1 CFFCACFSLVEIMSA
16 DVWVIVQAHGLSPHG
31 LPLLLAEVV
40 LAVEV
45 SWSDEDDSVEV
56 GMCQVIIGS
65 VHFKPPGCPNAWPVL
80 HLGHAAESFVQ
91 SGGPL
96 PKVFQRTVLDGEE
109 DLDEP
114 ISGIGLYDRLC
125 GNLRTALCP
134 ASTTMRA
141 DRTEGE
147 VAEHAVLQPELSG

>member
-1 CFFCACFSLVEIMSA
+1 
-16 DVWVIVQAHGLSPHG
+16 
-31 LPLLLAEVV
+31 
-40 LAVEV
+40 
-45 SWSDEDDSVEV
+45 
-56 GMCQVIIGS
+56 MCQVIIGS
-65 VHFKPPGCPNAWPVL
+65 FHLKPSGCTNAWPGL
-80 HLGHAAESFVQ
+80 HLGHMAESFVQ
-91 SGGPL
+91 GGGPL
-96 PKVFQRTVLDGEE
+96 PKVFQRTVLDAEE

-134 ASTTMRA
+134 ASTTMGA